1 MKGTSGQDF
10 WKQNKTIQHHH
21 PLIPDDL
28 SHSLRKWLCSEQN
41 YRKYSSEE
49 TWSSANLSFVW
60 ETFWRLCR
68 CGACLCISHKCQV
81 VTKWQNTLPASLRL
95 LVILGR
101 LCLLLFSLALQVV
114 GDVQCQF
121 QTDRFIKI
129 WRLVTDQSYVG
140 HCRGSFPYGCHGCA
154 DRTFLYMWPH
164 VHSPEGQK
172 SRATLLTF
180 F

>member
-1 MKGTSGQDF
+1 MTYLTHWENDYA
-10 WKQNKTIQHHH
+10 QNKITENT
-21 PLIPDDL
+21 LLKKLDL
-28 SHSLRKWLCSEQN
+28 LQIFHLCE
-41 YRKYSSEE
+41 KP
-49 TWSSANLSFVW
+49 
-60 ETFWRLCR
+60 WRLCR

-81 VTKWQNTLPASLRL
+81 VTKWQNTLPASLGL